1 MKQKNLGEYYNL
13 YLKSDI
19 LLFTDVFEYF
29 RKMGLNIYH
38 LHPVKF
44 LLAPGLAWQTSLKK
58 TEVKSEFLTD
68 INILLMVEKDII
80 GAIYHA
86 IHQYAKA
93 NNKHMRDYYK
103 NKESS
108 YLAYWDVNNL
118 YGWAMLSKY
127 PLK

>member
-1 MKQKNLGEYYNL
+1 M
-13 YLKSDI
+13 YLKSDT

-44 LLAPGLAWQTSLKK
+44 HLAPGLAWQTSLKK
-58 TEVKSEFLTD
+58 AEVKLEFLTD
-68 INILLMVEKDII
+68 SDILLMVEKSII

-93 NNKHMRDYYK
+93 NDKHMTDYVKIK
-103 NKESS
+103 NHHI
-108 YLAYWDVNNL
+108 LNA
-118 YGWAMLSKY
+118 GI
-127 PLK
+127 